1 MKLEKK
7 INFKKSNVKKK
18 SKHELTW
25 RTCNSWY
32 EIGIKKLDL
41 KLQNSR
47 VNNLMSNDGIKKKL
61 IS

>member
-7 INFKKSNVKKK
+7 LILKKITSKKE

-41 KLQNSR
+41 KLQSSR